1 MKTGMERLKAII
13 AVFCAALMITACGEK
28 STGATFKPGENGEVN
43 VYSARHYDTDI
54 SLYQNFSRQT
64 GIKVNYIEAGSDA
77 LMERITNEGKYSPA
91 DVLITVD
98 AGRLYRAEQ
107 RGLFS
112 EVVSET
118 LAERIPAHLRHP
130 DNLWFGLS
138 KRARVI
144 IYNKAQGV
152 PQGLENY
159 IDLAKPEFENE
170 LCMRS
175 SSNIY
180 NISLLASLVS
190 HHGLEA
196 AETWAKGV
204 VNNLIHKPQG
214 NDTSNIKAVAT
225 GQCWISLVN
234 SYYLARIAQKSPN
247 VLDAVGVIFPNQKTS
262 GTHINISGAGVLKY
276 APNRE
281 NAILFLEYLVSDDA
295 QRAFVI
301 GNHEYPAVKGVT
313 GSATVQKLGTF
324 KEDVL
329 NASELGRHQ
338 ADAVKAFDKAGW
350 D

>member
-152 PQGLENY
+152 PQQSCES
-159 IDLAKPEFENE
+159 P
-170 LCMRS
+170 RS
-175 SSNIY
+175 
-180 NISLLASLVS
+180 
-190 HHGLEA
+190 
-196 AETWAKGV
+196 
-204 VNNLIHKPQG
+204 
-214 NDTSNIKAVAT
+214 
-225 GQCWISLVN
+225 
-234 SYYLARIAQKSPN
+234 
-247 VLDAVGVIFPNQKTS
+247 
-262 GTHINISGAGVLKY
+262 
-276 APNRE
+276 
-281 NAILFLEYLVSDDA
+281 
-295 QRAFVI
+295 
-301 GNHEYPAVKGVT
+301 
-313 GSATVQKLGTF
+313 
-324 KEDVL
+324 
-329 NASELGRHQ
+329 
-338 ADAVKAFDKAGW
+338 
-350 D
+350 